1 MYTRVNH
8 NIDIAFLFFFHDL
21 SLEYKTRRENV
32 SKALSSPVLQ
42 NDFRSRSFDIHVS
55 STLLLLFLSLSLL
68 VQLLL
73 DATLGPHAT
82 FSILSTSGKSVSL
95 LVGAKT
101 EQEIRLHSL
110 RRYYCPLIYTSCIR
124 CLELSF
130 SSSGSR
136 IDGQKNDAEK
146 TLLERRCKCFNIS
159 LMNEGQQVG
168 EMLLL
173 KALFQEFLKRQ
184 AFYLRRIDVRTL
196 MEIRG
201 RKGFLLEFFIF
212 S

>member
-32 SKALSSPVLQ
+32 SKALSPPVLQ

-73 DATLGPHAT
+73 DTILGPHAT

-101 EQEIRLHSL
+101 EQEIRL

-173 KALFQEFLKRQ
+173 KALF
-184 AFYLRRIDVRTL
+184 
-196 MEIRG
+196 
-201 RKGFLLEFFIF
+201 
-212 S
+212 

>member
-32 SKALSSPVLQ
+32 SKALSPPVLQ

-55 STLLLLFLSLSLL
+55 STLLLFLSLL

-101 EQEIRLHSL
+101 EQEIRLRSL

-173 KALFQEFLKRQ
+173 KALF
-184 AFYLRRIDVRTL
+184 
-196 MEIRG
+196 
-201 RKGFLLEFFIF
+201 
-212 S
+212 